1 MTTRADF
8 QNILLG
14 QWRTSPRMVG
24 LIDLLAG
31 IRDNGIDALQRIELM
46 QGADDAEG
54 VWLDYLGARV
64 GIDRPATSDPSSDP
78 RFGFDDAGRG
88 FDQVPFRGAA
98 ASDAVFPLPDTVY
111 RRFVKARGILVLGDG
126 TIQTFASAVRQI
138 DPDATVTD
146 NRDMTV
152 TVTTDQQDFL
162 ELADEIQA
170 LPRTA
175 GVRIIYA

>member
-1 MTTRADF
+1 
-8 QNILLG
+8 
-14 QWRTSPRMVG
+14 
-24 LIDLLAG
+24 
-31 IRDNGIDALQRIELM
+31 M
-46 QGADDAEG
+46 QAVDDAEG

-64 GIDRPATSDPSSDP
+64 GVDRPATSNPAADL

-98 ASDAVFPLPDTVY
+98 ASDAVFPLHDATY
-111 RRFVKARGILVLGDG
+111 RAFVKARGILVLGDG
-126 TIQTFASAVRQI
+126 TIQTFVQAIHQI
-138 DPDATVTD
+138 DPDATVVD

-152 TVTTDQQDFL
+152 TVTTTLQEDI
-162 ELADEIQA
+162 ELADEIEA